1 MTAMTKSELLE
12 FADENGIDGVDGKM
26 TKAAIIKTIEEAET
40 E

>member
-1 MTAMTKSELLE
+1 MTKTELLGY
-12 FADENGIDGVDGKM
+12 ADENGIDGVDGKM